1 MDAATLARYADLIVR
16 SGLGIEEGEVLAVHS
31 EPAHRPLAVALAE
44 AGYRHGARYVDVTVF
59 DDRVRRAR
67 IVGAHD
73 PATLGEQPPWQA
85 ARMRW
90 LVAQEAG
97 LVSINGPEERAALAG
112 VDRARAIVERSHRV
126 PGIAVYLRAVM
137 SGRARFCVV
146 CWPTPG
152 WAASAYPECDPEE
165 ATRRVA
171 ADLARFC
178 RIGPGDG
185 EGTAAWDAHVAVLTE
200 RAAALNALDL
210 DHVELR
216 GPGTSLDVGLLAD
229 GHFVAADEL
238 TPAGRRFRANIP
250 TEEVFTSPDPRRVEG
265 TFACTRP
272 LALEGRFIHGIRGE
286 LRGGRLVSVDA
297 DGDDDRAFIAAH
309 LARDRG
315 AGRLG
320 ELALVDSTSR
330 IGQSGRVYGLT
341 LLDENAASHIA
352 FGSGYQNAGGR
363 RVNRSSIHTDVMIGA
378 DEVEVTG
385 VARGG
390 RRVPLIAGGRFAV

>member
-1 MDAATLARYADLIVR
+1 MDAATLARYADLVVG
-16 SGLGIEEGEVLAVHS
+16 SGLGIAEGEVLAVHA
-31 EPAHRPLAVALAE
+31 EPAQRPLAVALAE
-44 AGYRHGARYVDVTVF
+44 AGYRRGARYVDVTTF

-67 IVGAHD
+67 IVGARD
-73 PATLGEQPPWQA
+73 PATLAEQPPWQA

-97 LVSINGPEERAALAG
+97 LVSINGPEDRAVLGG
-112 VDRARAIVERSHRV
+112 VDPARAIRERSHRV
-126 PGIAVYLRAVM
+126 PGIHVYMRAVS
-137 SGRARFCVV
+137 SGRARFCVI

-152 WAASAYPECDPEE
+152 WAAGAYPECDPEE
-165 ATRRVA
+165 ATRRVF

-185 EGTAAWDAHVAVLTE
+185 EGTAAWDAHVAALTA
-200 RAAALNALDL
+200 RASALEALGL
-210 DHVELR
+210 DRVELR
-216 GPGTSLDVGLLAD
+216 GPGTSLDVGMLAE
-229 GHFVAADEL
+229 GRFVAADER
-238 TPAGRRFRANIP
+238 TPGGRRFRANIP

-272 LALEGRFIHGIRGE
+272 LALDGRFIHGIRGE
-286 LRGGRLVSVDA
+286 IRRGRLQSIEA
-297 DGDDDRAFIAAH
+297 DDPDDRAYLAAH

-330 IGQSGRVYGLT
+330 IGQTGRVYGLT

-352 FGSGYQNAGGR
+352 FGSGYRTAGGPG
-363 RVNRSSIHTDVMIGA
+363 VNRSSIHTDVMIGA
-378 DEVEVTG
+378 DAVEVTG
-385 VARGG
+385 VTRDG